1 MLWQLLYIELPF
13 TDGAQLSHVSLQP
26 HRWDFPGKNTGMV
39 AIFFSS
45 LLMGYI

>member
-26 HRWDFPGKNTGMV
+26 HRWDFPGNTEMV
-39 AIFFSS
+39 AVFFSS